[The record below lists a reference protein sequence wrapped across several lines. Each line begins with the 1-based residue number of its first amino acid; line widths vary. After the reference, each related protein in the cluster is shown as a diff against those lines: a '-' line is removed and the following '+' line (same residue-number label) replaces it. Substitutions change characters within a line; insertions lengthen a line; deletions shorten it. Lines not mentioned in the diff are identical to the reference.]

1 MNQKMY
7 AGMSVVSK
15 VAFFISLGALFVFS
29 VGCYKKEA
37 QVSSGDVSTLSTG
50 NNQLLAVPE
59 IYVNDV
65 GANGTDALNDTW
77 AFQKAIDSMAG
88 LGGGVVR
95 VRTGNY
101 YIDADTSI
109 RMKSNVVL
117 YMYDTTRKLIVRP
130 TATTRNYAIM
140 VEFVDNVS
148 IFGGRILGDRDQHLG
163 TTGEWGMGIGIY
175 GSTNVKVNRTYIS
188 HCWGDGIVVA
198 GRKKSGST
206 VTTVSRDVIIK
217 RVTSTNNRRQA
228 LTIGGVNGMEV
239 DSCLFTYTNGTAP
252 QDGIDI
258 EPDSDTAQYVYIK
271 NCEISNNVG
280 NGIEMN
286 AKTTTTA
293 KIRHIYVNNNFIHN
307 NAYSAYIQH
316 VQNSTVNYNR
326 FIQNRVRNQLYAR
339 DTLNCI
345 FTPNT
350 HN

>member
-1 MNQKMY
+1 MP
-7 AGMSVVSK
+7 V
-15 VAFFISLGALFVFS
+15 ISPGTIILCLAALFFS
-29 VGCYKKEA
+29 FTGCYKMEPP
-37 QVSSGDVSTLSTG
+37 VSSENISAVSSY
-50 NNQLLAVPE
+50 QSLLTVPE

-65 GANGTDALNDTW
+65 GADGTDALNDTW

-109 RMKSNVVL
+109 KMKNNVVL

-130 TATTRNYAIM
+130 TSSTRYHAIM
-140 VEFVDNVS
+140 VEFVDGVS
-148 IFGGRILGDRDQHLG
+148 IFGGKIVGDRDIHTG
-163 TTGEWGMGIGIY
+163 STGEWGMGIAIY

-188 HCWGDGIVVA
+188 NCWGDGIVVGSRKLA
-198 GRKKSGST
+198 G
-206 VTTVSRDVIIK
+206 VPTVSRDVIIK

-228 LTIGGVNGMEV
+228 LTIGGVNGLEV

-258 EPDSDTAQYVYIK
+258 EPDSDTAQYVYIT

-293 KIRHIYVNNNFIHN
+293 KVRNIYVTNNYVHH
-307 NAYSAYIQH
+307 NAYSTYILH
-316 VQNSTVNYNR
+316 VQNSTINNNR
-326 FIQNRVRNQLYAR
+326 FILNTVRNLIYAK
-339 DTLNCI
+339 DTSNCI

-350 HN
+350 FN

>member
-1 MNQKMY
+1 MNPKMH
-7 AGMSVVSK
+7 VN
-15 VAFFISLGALFVFS
+15 ISAVLTVMLVLFAS
-29 VGCYKKEA
+29 CYKMEA
-37 QVSSGDVSTLSTG
+37 PVSSDETSRMSGGNYQTLT
-50 NNQLLAVPE
+50 LPE

-109 RMKSNVVL
+109 KMKNNVVL

-130 TATTRNYAIM
+130 TSTGRNYAILA
-140 VEFVDNVS
+140 EFVDNVS
-148 IFGGRILGDRDQHLG
+148 IFGGRIVGDRDQHTG
-163 TTGEWGMGIGIY
+163 TTGEWGMGIAIY

-188 HCWGDGIVVA
+188 NCWGDGIVVG
-198 GRKKSGST
+198 GRKNGG
-206 VTTVSRDVIIK
+206 VAVVSRDVIIK

-228 LTIGGVNGMEV
+228 LTIGGVNGLEV
-239 DSCLFTYTNGTAP
+239 DSCLLTYTNGTPP

-258 EPDSDTAQYVYIK
+258 EPDSDTAQNVYIK
-271 NCEISNNVG
+271 NCEIANNVG

-286 AKTTTTA
+286 AKTNTTA
-293 KIRHIYVNNNFIHN
+293 KVRNIYVNNNFIHN
-307 NAYSAYIQH
+307 NAYSAYVLH
-316 VQNSTVNYNR
+316 VQNSTINYNR
-326 FIQNRVRNQLYAR
+326 FIQNRVRNQIYAK
-339 DTLNCI
+339 DTSNCV

>member
-1 MNQKMY
+1 MIRKMY
-7 AGMSVVSK
+7 TNMPVVSK
-15 VAFFISLGALFVFS
+15 GTLFFFLGAMLLFI
-29 VGCYKKEA
+29 GCYKMEA
-37 QVSSGDVSTLSTG
+37 HISSDSVSKISGGSYQT
-50 NNQLLAVPE
+50 LAVPE

-65 GANGTDALNDTW
+65 GANGNDALNDTW

-109 RMKSNVVL
+109 RMKDNVVL

-130 TATTRNYAIM
+130 TSTTRNHAIL
-140 VEFVDNVS
+140 VEFVNDVS
-148 IFGGRILGDRDQHLG
+148 IFGGKIVGDRDQHTG
-163 TTGEWGMGIGIY
+163 TTGEWGMGIAVY

-188 HCWGDGIVVA
+188 YCWGDGIVVA
-198 GRKKSGST
+198 SRKQSGIT
-206 VTTVSRDVIIK
+206 IVSQDVIIK

-228 LTIGGVNGMEV
+228 LTIGGVNGLEV

-258 EPDSDTAQYVYIK
+258 EPDSDTAQNVYIK

-286 AKTTTTA
+286 AKPSTTA
-293 KIRHIYVNNNFIHN
+293 KIRNIYVTNNYVHH
-307 NAYSAYIQH
+307 NAYGTYIQH
-316 VQNSTVNYNR
+316 VQNSTVNFNR
-326 FIQNRVRNQLYAR
+326 FVQNTVRNLIYAR
-339 DTLNCI
+339 DTSNCV

-350 HN
+350 YN